1 MGSGRQAMN
10 HGYPNGATR
19 RERSRH
25 PEREAIPGELKHL
38 SNRRKRNQHENPQ
51 VAASEKG
58 RAQTEDLRV
67 LGVADLRKR
76 KSSQRKRLGKRGEE
90 SETLVRE
97 RMTEREESRVPRGT
111 RNPVGSRVDHHPR
124 RNTTERPIEEVP

>member
-67 LGVADLRKR
+67 LGVADRHKAKNLQGN
-76 KSSQRKRLGKRGEE
+76 SLGRLGEE
-90 SETLVRE
+90 SETLVP
-97 RMTEREESRVPRGT
+97 ERELSGSGSRVPRGT

>member
-10 HGYPNGATR
+10 HGCPNGATR
-19 RERSRH
+19 QEESCH
-25 PEREAIPGELKHL
+25 PEREARPGELKHL
-38 SNRRKRNQHENPQ
+38 SNRRKRNQHENPR

-67 LGVADLRKR
+67 IGVADRQKA
-76 KSSQRKRLGKRGEE
+76 KDPQGKRLGKRGGEG
-90 SETLVRE
+90 ETPVPE
-97 RMTEREESRVPRGT
+97 RDPSGPASRVPRGT

-124 RNTTERPIEEVP
+124 RNTAGRPIEEVP